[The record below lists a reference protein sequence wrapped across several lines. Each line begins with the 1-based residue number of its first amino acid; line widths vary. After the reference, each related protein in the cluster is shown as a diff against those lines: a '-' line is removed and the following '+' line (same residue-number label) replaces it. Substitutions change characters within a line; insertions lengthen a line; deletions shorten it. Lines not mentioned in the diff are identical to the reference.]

1 MVVTSL
7 GFDPELGK
15 KFAQESSGFVI
26 GLGKS
31 SRTSSPKSNW
41 PEGSQEWH
49 DEMLAQTQDQSN
61 TVAGT
66 RDTADGM
73 FINTQS
79 NPPSTAASK
88 KRNK

>member
-1 MVVTSL
+1 MKVTSL
-7 GFDPELGK
+7 GFDPDLGK
-15 KFAQESSGFVI
+15 KFAQGSSGFVI

-31 SRTSSPKSNW
+31 SQTSSPKSNW

-49 DEMLAQTQDQSN
+49 DEMLAQTQSN
-61 TVAGT
+61 RVAGKL
-66 RDTADGM
+66 DPADGM

-79 NPPSTAASK
+79 SARSTAASK